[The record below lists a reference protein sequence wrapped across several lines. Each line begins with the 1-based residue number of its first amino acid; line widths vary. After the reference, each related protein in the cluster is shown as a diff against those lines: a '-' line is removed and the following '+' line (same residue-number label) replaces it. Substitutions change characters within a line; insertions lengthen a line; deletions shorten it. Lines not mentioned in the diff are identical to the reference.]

1 MQKQMKGKRIL
12 IITLILVTLLI
23 TLIAILGVRS
33 KEFSFIGGK
42 SKSNK
47 VLQYYDENTVFVL
60 FTKYLDENQTVVSPT
75 TVQTQTVNQLDYV
88 IDIPEIPGYTPLVD
102 ELSGVL
108 DKEGMEYL
116 ESLDYVKIVQ
126 KDNLEILEAL
136 GIVSREKVLLPL
148 LLIAQL

>member
-1 MQKQMKGKRIL
+1 M
-12 IITLILVTLLI
+12 
-23 TLIAILGVRS
+23 GVRS

-126 KDNLEILEAL
+126 KDNIYNIYVTITYDAAPSAYS
-136 GIVSREKVLLPL
+136 IVYYEQKADLSGSTKLCCGLLWKSRL
-148 LLIAQL
+148 